1 QWVDRIRQAFLEDEN
16 QVTSLV
22 SQNLKDMKQIT
33 IATYQA
39 FHSAMQQV
47 QSQEDNGEVEDF
59 VGFDLLASL
68 KERGVETLCL
78 D

>member
-1 QWVDRIRQAFLEDEN
+1 
-16 QVTSLV
+16 
-22 SQNLKDMKQIT
+22 MKQIT

-59 VGFDLLASL
+59 IGFDLLGRL

-78 D
+78 DECHHLRNDGGKV